1 MRQTL
6 DFTRLAAMPTATPPQ
21 VATPPLNAALP
32 PEERPRERLLRHGPE
47 VLTDAELLA
56 VLLRTGTPG
65 CNAIEL
71 GRRLL
76 AEFGGLRGLLAA
88 SGDELR
94 RVRGLGAVKVG
105 QLQAVL
111 ELARRELAET
121 LARGDAMTRPDD
133 VRRYCATTLAHRQ
146 VECCMALYLDARHR
160 LIVSELLSQG
170 TLAQATV
177 YPREIVRA
185 ALRHHAAA
193 VILAHNHPSGNPEP
207 SRADEHLTQHV
218 RNALALVDVR
228 LLDHIIVAG
237 RQTLSLAERG
247 LL

>member
-1 MRQTL
+1 MSI
-6 DFTRLAAMPTATPPQ
+6 ATPSLQ
-21 VATPPLNAALP
+21 AALP
-32 PEERPRERLLRHGPE
+32 PEERPRERLLRHGPG

-65 CNAIEL
+65 CNAVEL

-88 SGDELR
+88 SRDELR
-94 RVRGLGAVKVG
+94 RVRGLGEVKAG
-105 QLQAVL
+105 QLQAIL

-121 LARGDAMTRPDD
+121 LSRGDALSNPGD

-146 VECCMALYLDARHR
+146 VECCMALYLDARNR
-160 LIVSELLSQG
+160 LITSELLSQG

-185 ALRHHAAA
+185 ALRHHAAS

-207 SRADEHLTQHV
+207 SQADEHLTRHV

-237 RQTLSLAERG
+237 RQTTSLAERG
-247 LL
+247 IV